1 MVASPTA
8 PASQYA
14 GSTRSL
20 SIVPS
25 RTSPSSNISF
35 KLGPLPPLY
44 FVRST
49 SGSLLGQPL
58 LDQQS
63 LSRSVSTPAT
73 QPMGPPPPP
82 PRRSTVA
89 QPSLSQSQLA
99 DSAQIT
105 DLPVP
110 SRPFTVDKPV
120 SSSSSS
126 NAPLRSLAESAWEGR
141 EGEDILVEARLERY
155 RSRGPRSQD
164 PDEMRQCDFKI
175 FELMSDRYN
184 IPTRRITIRSC
195 EREEQCISY
204 CETR

>member
-1 MVASPTA
+1 MAASPTA

-14 GSTRSL
+14 GSTQSS

-25 RTSPSSNISF
+25 RTFPSPNESF
-35 KLGPLPPLY
+35 KPGPLSPLH

-49 SGSLLGQPL
+49 VGSPLGQPL

-63 LSRSVSTPAT
+63 LSRSMSTPAA
-73 QPMGPPPPP
+73 QPMGPPPP

-89 QPSLSQSQLA
+89 QPSLSQSSLA
-99 DSAQIT
+99 HSAQIT
-105 DLPVP
+105 DLPVL

-126 NAPLRSLAESAWEGR
+126 KAPSRSLAESAWEGR
-141 EGEDILVEARLERY
+141 EGEDILVEARLEWY
-155 RSRGPRSQD
+155 RSHGPRSQD
-164 PDEMRQCDFKI
+164 PDEMRQCDLRI

-195 EREEQCISY
+195 EREEQRISY
-204 CETR
+204 CKTR